1 MADEK
6 PVHERVSILET
17 RMDHHDT
24 MLELSMNRVTELADN
39 LITQV
44 ERTNTILERFERKLS
59 ETTDK
64 VKEWDSI
71 GKTVVKAVIALTVVI
86 GAAWSVFVF
95 AVDHKADVTLTKS
108 VVTQTTIQGDSK

>member
-17 RMDHHDT
+17 RMDHHDA
-24 MLELSMNRVTELADN
+24 MMDLSMNRVTELADN

-44 ERTNTILERFERKLS
+44 ERTNTILERFEIKLT

-64 VKEWDSI
+64 VKEWDATL
-71 GKTVVKAVIALTVVI
+71 KTVVKIVIALSVLI
-86 GAAWSVFVF
+86 GGIWSVFTF
-95 AVDHKADVTLTKS
+95 TVDHSDIAKS
-108 VVTQTTIQGDSK
+108 VQIDKK

>member
-17 RMDHHDT
+17 RMDHHDA
-24 MLELSMNRVTELADN
+24 MMDLSMNRVTELADN

-44 ERTNTILERFERKLS
+44 ERTNTILERFEIKLT

-64 VKEWDSI
+64 VKEWDAT
-71 GKTVVKAVIALTVVI
+71 GKTIVKIVIALSVLI
-86 GAAWSVFVF
+86 GGGWSVFTF
-95 AVDHKADVTLTKS
+95 MVDHKADVTITN
-108 VVTQTTIQGDSK
+108 TQK

>member
-17 RMDHHDT
+17 RMDHHDA
-24 MLELSMNRVTELADN
+24 MMDLSMNRVTELADN

-44 ERTNTILERFERKLS
+44 ERTNTILERFELKLT

-64 VKEWDSI
+64 VKEWDAT
-71 GKTVVKAVIALTVVI
+71 GKTIVKIVIALSVLI
-86 GAAWSVFVF
+86 GGLWSVFTFV
-95 AVDHKADVTLTKS
+95 VDHSEVTKI
-108 VVTQTTIQGDSK
+108 IQIDKRVNK